1 MSEEAGR
8 QTRSQKRALERDVT
22 CAESSNIDNESKRP
36 KLDSLEATPQTQTKN
51 NSEPWNDRAEAQDSH
66 TKPRGDRAE
75 AQDSYTKPRDDR
87 AEAQDSHTKPRDD
100 RIEAQDSHTEPQANC
115 AEPRDGCAELDMEQ
129 KEEQSRTS
137 LSLLLPLAHSGKKEH
152 PQRQINEASSD
163 NRTESKD
170 TPCNERTEVTGIQT
184 RVRQMEPKAIGGML
198 AAGEVEATIKVEV
211 QAADQPVDMTTS
223 KGLKKEKRP
232 PSPEDDD
239 VIILSDNDSPSP
251 PMNGLSHLKELNT
264 DLLMKSSP
272 EEREHIIKQL
282 KEELRLEEAK
292 LVLLKKLRQ
301 SQIQKDTIQKS
312 SAPPP
317 LIRGPMTGSKGSQQ
331 ILTGRNSGTVIP
343 PPLVRGGQQTSSKHS
358 SQVIMPPLVRGA
370 QQIQALRQQQ
380 QQQLSAGNSGSGP
393 PPLLLG
399 PRTSAPASHNQR
411 GVVQSGL
418 IRGGGNTSVLASSS
432 LKGSTS
438 GSGLSV
444 ISVNDSPA
452 SRQAAAKLALRKQL
466 EKTLLEIP
474 PPKPPAPEFN
484 FLPSAANNEFIYL
497 VGLEEVVQNLLDTF
511 HKGKTSFRP
520 IVRDPFICTQ
530 CKTDFTCRW
539 RLDKVKGG
547 LVFCEDCMSSNQKKA
562 FKTEH
567 TNRLKAAFVKALQQE
582 QEIDQCNI
590 QASPTLSHSNSSLSS
605 SLKTG
610 HLASQQLK
618 QAQARASSLQH
629 HHQASR
635 TANLVQHHSI
645 KQSSHSQL
653 SHGSVSSSSVRRIPH
668 SFSSSS
674 HLQSAVAAAAL
685 VSRPGKSSQAS
696 RPSVQST
703 KVHSSGISG
712 GKNFSGGSASSTA
725 WKKQSN
731 RQTGV
736 TMAYVNPS
744 LTGHKTS
751 ASVDAR
757 QREYLLDMIP
767 SRSSISQTAN
777 TWK

>member
-1 MSEEAGR
+1 MSEEAVR
-8 QTRSQKRALERDVT
+8 QTRSQKRALERDT
-22 CAESSNIDNESKRP
+22 APQSTEPSNDDNESKKP
-36 KLDSLEATPQTQTKN
+36 KLDSSEPTTQNEATP
-51 NSEPWNDRAEAQDSH
+51 EPVPAQD
-66 TKPRGDRAE
+66 DR
-75 AQDSYTKPRDDR
+75 SPT
-87 AEAQDSHTKPRDD
+87 
-100 RIEAQDSHTEPQANC
+100 
-115 AEPRDGCAELDMEQ
+115 RDGSELE
-129 KEEQSRTS
+129 KEQSRS
-137 LSLLLPLAHSGKKEH
+137 PLPLVLPLASELVKDDLERTQTQQTVE
-152 PQRQINEASSD
+152 PSSD
-163 NRTESKD
+163 YRTEGSDKASRVKTETAVD
-170 TPCNERTEVTGIQT
+170 TRSRERLT
-184 RVRQMEPKAIGGML
+184 EPKAASGML
-198 AAGEVEATIKVEV
+198 AAGEVKATIKVEV
-211 QAADQPVDMTTS
+211 QTGEQPVDMSTS
-223 KGLKKEKRP
+223 RGGIKREKRP

-251 PMNGLSHLKELNT
+251 PMNGLSHFKELDT

-272 EEREHIIKQL
+272 TERERIIKQL

-301 SQIQKDTIQKS
+301 SQIQRDNLQKPSGLSGS

-317 LIRGPMTGSKGSQQ
+317 LIRGTITSNKGSQQ
-331 ILTGRNSGTVIP
+331 ILTGRSSGTVIP
-343 PPLVRGGQQTSSKHS
+343 PPLVRGGQMSSKHG
-358 SQVIMPPLVRGA
+358 SQIIMPPLVRGA

-380 QQQLSAGNSGSGP
+380 QQQLAASGGSGP

-399 PRTSAPASHNQR
+399 PKTSAPAGQGQR
-411 GVVQSGL
+411 GMIQPGL
-418 IRGGGNTSVLASSS
+418 IRVGSSATSLGSPSS
-432 LKGSTS
+432 LKGSSS
-438 GSGLSV
+438 GSSGLSV

-497 VGLEEVVQNLLDTF
+497 VGLEEVVQNLLDTI
-511 HKGKTSFRP
+511 HRGKTGMSLSKP
-520 IVRDPFICTQ
+520 SVKDPYICTQ
-530 CKTDFTCRW
+530 CNTDFTCRW
-539 RLDKVKGG
+539 RKDKAKGG
-547 LVFCEDCMSSNQKKA
+547 AVLCEHCMSSNQKKA
-562 FKTEH
+562 LKAEH

-582 QEIDQCNI
+582 QEIEQRII
-590 QASPTLSHSNSSLSS
+590 QQTSSSHSSSSSS
-605 SLKTG
+605 SLKAEQ
-610 HLASQQLK
+610 LVAQQLK
-618 QAQARASSLQH
+618 QAQARASSFQH

-635 TANLVQHHSI
+635 GNILHHHSI
-645 KQSSHSQL
+645 KQSSQGQL
-653 SHGSVSSSSVRRIPH
+653 SHGVSSIGVRGVPH

-674 HLQSAVAAAAL
+674 QLQSAVAAAAL
-685 VSRPGKSSQAS
+685 VSRPGKHAHVSH
-696 RPSVQST
+696 RSVQSS
-703 KVHSSGISG
+703 KVSSSGIG
-712 GKNFSGGSASSTA
+712 GGRNVSGGSSSSTA

-731 RQTGV
+731 SNTGV